1 MNSADQ
7 NTARRRM
14 APQGMRVDWL
24 ERPGGVKLRAAYWQA
39 TQSPSNGTVILLHG
53 WREFIEKYYET
64 VADLLGRGYGVATMD
79 WRGQG
84 LSTRPLADRQ
94 KGYAR
99 SFDGNLDD
107 VDALID
113 QTLSAGLPEPLFLMA
128 HSFGGNCALRYLG
141 RSQGQNKD
149 KVIRAVLL
157 APMVGINFDPLPASF
172 APLIIKGALKMGL
185 GQTYAPFQSAYGEA
199 DRMRQMDVLTSDP
212 DRMADEI
219 MACRAN
225 PDLALGGVTY
235 GWLGAALDAIKD
247 LERPGLA
254 EGMRLPMLFA
264 LAGDERV
271 VDNKATRRLIKRL
284 PDARVH
290 EIPGA
295 RHEILKERDVYRDR
309 FWAAF
314 DDFMRVERREG

>member
-1 MNSADQ
+1 MSAADQ
-7 NTARRRM
+7 NSARRL
-14 APQGMRVDWL
+14 APKGMQTDWL
-24 ERPGGVKLRAAYWQA
+24 ERPGGIKLRAAFWQP
-39 TQSPSNGTVILLHG
+39 PSAPARGTVILLHG

-64 VADLLGRGYGVATMD
+64 IADLLARGYGVATMD

-84 LSTRPLADRQ
+84 LSTRPLPDRH

-107 VDALID
+107 LDTLID
-113 QTLSAGLPEPLFLMA
+113 RAQASGLPEPFYLMA

-141 RSQGQNKD
+141 RSGSR
-149 KVIRAVLL
+149 IRRAVLL
-157 APMVGINFDPLPASF
+157 APMVGINFAPLPASL
-172 APLIIKGALKMGL
+172 APIIIKGALKMGL
-185 GQTYAPFQSAYGEA
+185 GQAYAPFQSAYSEA
-199 DRMRQMDVLTSDP
+199 DRYKQMDVLTSDP
-212 DRMADEI
+212 ARMEDEI

-235 GWLGAALDAIKD
+235 GWLGAALDAIRD

-254 EGMRLPMLFA
+254 EGIHIPLLFA

-271 VDNKATRRLIKRL
+271 VDNQATRRLIERL
-284 PDARVH
+284 PDARVQD
-290 EIPGA
+290 IPGA
-295 RHEILKERDVYRDR
+295 RHEILKERDLYRNQ

-314 DDFMRVERREG
+314 DDFMKA